1 MTRPIVTVVGLG
13 PGTNGLVTQETL
25 EAIASAKTKF
35 VRTKRHPSAPLVGDA
50 VSFDDEY
57 DRHDTFAEVYAAI
70 AERVVLAAVRNGSAL
85 YAVPG
90 SPGVLEDG
98 VRRLLADP
106 RVDVRVLP
114 AVSFLDLA

>member
-50 VSFDDEY
+50 
-57 DRHDTFAEVYAAI
+57 I
-70 AERVVLAAVRNGSAL
+70 
-85 YAVPG
+85 
-90 SPGVLEDG
+90 
-98 VRRLLADP
+98 
-106 RVDVRVLP
+106 
-114 AVSFLDLA
+114 